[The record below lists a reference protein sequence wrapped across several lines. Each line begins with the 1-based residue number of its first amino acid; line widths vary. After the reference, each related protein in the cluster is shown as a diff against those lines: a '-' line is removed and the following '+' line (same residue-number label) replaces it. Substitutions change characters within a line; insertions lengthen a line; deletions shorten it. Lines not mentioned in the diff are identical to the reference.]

1 VNAPDILAVLTPVAE
16 ALERLRVPYYV
27 GGSVAS
33 SVRGV
38 ARATTDVDL
47 VAALRPEHVQPLV
60 DALQDRYYIDGE
72 MLHEAI
78 RRRSAANVIHLATM
92 LKADLFVPEAGAYA
106 QEVFRRLREEPLGE
120 GTPARGFP
128 VPSAEDV
135 VLAKLQWY
143 EQGNRVSDRQWY
155 DIVGVLKVQGA
166 NIDTAYLRTWAAN
179 LGLSDVLEQAI
190 QDAGLI

>member
-1 VNAPDILAVLTPVAE
+1 VNAPDILAVLTPIAE
-16 ALERLRVPYYV
+16 ELERLHVPYYV

-38 ARATTDVDL
+38 ARATADVDL
-47 VAALRPEHVQPLV
+47 VAALKPEHVQPLV
-60 DALQDRYYIDGE
+60 DALQAHYYLDGE
-72 MLHEAI
+72 MVHDAI
-78 RRRSAANVIHLATM
+78 RRRSSANVIHLPTM

-106 QEVFRRLREEPLGE
+106 QEVFRRLQEESLDESSPG
-120 GTPARGFP
+120 RRFP

-155 DIVGVLKVQGA
+155 DIVGVLKVQGPS
-166 NIDTAYLRTWAAN
+166 IDLQYLRTWAAK
-179 LGLSDVLEQAI
+179 LGLSDVLEHAI
-190 QDAGLI
+190 EDAGSV